1 MSIADQYWFS
11 KIRRPGRYLGNE
23 INAINKDRS
32 KIEVSV
38 ALVFP
43 DTYEIGMSHLGIKI
57 LYDLLNREP
66 WIACERV
73 FSPWVDMEEALRRE
87 KIPLASLE
95 SGRPISDFDI
105 VGFSIQ
111 HELCYT
117 NILNILDLSGI
128 PFLASERNSESPLL
142 IAGGPACFNPE
153 PVADFFDLMV
163 IGDGEADSA

>member
-1 MSIADQYWFS
+1 MVEKIMSVPDQYWFS

-23 INAINKDRS
+23 INAVTKDLS
-32 KIEVSV
+32 KVEVSI

-43 DTYEIGMSHLGIKI
+43 DTYEIGMSHLGLKI

-73 FSPWVDMEEALRRE
+73 FSPWIDMEEALRRE

-95 SGRPISDFDI
+95 SGRPLSNFDI

-128 PFLASERNSESPLL
+128 PFLLRKETARALSLSPGDPPVSTLNRLPTFL
-142 IAGGPACFNPE
+142 I
-153 PVADFFDLMV
+153 
-163 IGDGEADSA
+163 